1 MLALLAAAETDTDTG
16 YTHCMCVCALAGEG
30 CEWETI
36 PAQVF
41 APMQQQQLSVGQL
54 QIELHLWG
62 PAIRIFAAIKHFFV
76 APVSMLKIKEFFS
89 AADSAGMR
97 SFHKERN
104 PWCNGF
110 KVLCYCS
117 CSFVL
122 KLADDDAAAM
132 LIYQRMT
139 LRTVQYTKVSCIL
152 LEMYFSGQCSG
163 QTLVQLQ

>member
-1 MLALLAAAETDTDTG
+1 MIDILLRASARFKVQRKLRLYGGFTRQLHQIVYCYWVYRRQESG
-16 YTHCMCVCALAGEG
+16 YRNYEYATYEG
-30 CEWETI
+30 ND
-36 PAQVF
+36 VF
-41 APMQQQQLSVGQL
+41 AMV
-54 QIELHLWG
+54 
-62 PAIRIFAAIKHFFV
+62 
-76 APVSMLKIKEFFS
+76 KIKEFFS